1 MHFSFLAD
9 ASPGYHAL
17 SEEESA
23 HLVRVLRMKSGTDLR
38 ITDGKGNLYHAVLI
52 DAQPKKAMLEVG
64 ELLEVN
70 TVKPAYIHLAIAPTK
85 NMDRLEWFIEKVVE
99 LGVHEISLFSS
110 FHSERRNLRMD
121 RLEKVAISALKQS
134 KNTFL
139 PVINPLLSFNEFII
153 REFSGQR
160 FIAYIDEKPGPTLS
174 NSLQTASDVVVLI
187 GPEGDF
193 SKEEVSLA
201 LENGFQSVSLGDSRL
216 RTETAGVFACSV
228 IHIVNQLNTK

>member
-9 ASPGYHAL
+9 AAPGYHAL
-17 SEEESA
+17 SEEEST

-38 ITDGKGNLYHAVLI
+38 ITDGKGKLYHAVLI
-52 DAQPKKAMLEVG
+52 DAHPKKAMLEVG
-64 ELLEVN
+64 ELLEVK
-70 TVKPAYIHLAIAPTK
+70 TVQPAYIHLAIAPTK

-121 RLEKVAISALKQS
+121 RLEKVALSALKQS

-139 PVINPLLSFNEFII
+139 PIINPLLSFNEFIT
-153 REFSGQR
+153 REFAGQR

-174 NSLQTASDVVVLI
+174 NVLQTASDVVVLI

-228 IHIVNQLNTK
+228 VHIVNQLNNK